1 MKKVLI
7 VAAVAGAFTVAMVA
21 AITRAAIHVLND
33 PLDDEDFD
41 DIQWE
46 EEIVL
51 TDEQFQAFME
61 LLDEPAREVP
71 GLEELLSNPTA
82 FDINEYGVKGWD
94 F

>member
-1 MKKVLI
+1 
-7 VAAVAGAFTVAMVA
+7 
-21 AITRAAIHVLND
+21 
-33 PLDDEDFD
+33 
-41 DIQWE
+41 
-46 EEIVL
+46 VL